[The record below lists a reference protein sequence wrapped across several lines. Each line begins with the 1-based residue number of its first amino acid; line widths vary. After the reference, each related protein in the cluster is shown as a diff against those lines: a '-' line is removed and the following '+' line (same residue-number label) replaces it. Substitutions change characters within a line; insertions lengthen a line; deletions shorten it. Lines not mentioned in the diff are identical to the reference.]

1 MEALFVET
9 VKRLSNR
16 VIELENS
23 KKGLGSIPYPDLFP
37 EAPCPHGRLY
47 KDQVSD
53 YRKNKRT

>member
-37 EAPCPHGRLY
+37 EAPPARLY

-53 YRKNKRT
+53 YRKNKGA